1 MDFITGLPPSRR
13 GDKVYN
19 IIYIIVDYY
28 TKMAL
33 YLPIVKTITATELA
47 DLFLNK
53 VVRRFRAPRGI
64 ISDYSS
70 IFTSEFWS
78 ELYFAT
84 KIKRR
89 LSTAFY
95 SQIDR

>member
-1 MDFITGLPPSRR
+1 
-13 GDKVYN
+13 
-19 IIYIIVDYY
+19 
-28 TKMAL
+28 MAL

-53 VVRRFRAPRGI
+53 VVYYFGAPRGI
-64 ISDYSS
+64 ISNYGS
-70 IFTSEFWS
+70 IFTSEFWL
-78 ELYFAT
+78 ELCFAT

-95 SQIDR
+95 P